1 MCKKSQEDID
11 LNQYIIYFQENNK
24 DSPYALALA
33 NRSAVQMR
41 FGETGIKRA
50 LADVERALNAGHPAP
65 IKLLE
70 RKIDC
75 LLKLGLFSKV
85 CNKLTYKLT

>member
-1 MCKKSQEDID
+1 MCKKGQDDID

-41 FGETGIKRA
+41 FGDTGIKRA

-70 RKIDC
+70 RRIGC

>member
-1 MCKKSQEDID
+1 
-11 LNQYIIYFQENNK
+11 
-24 DSPYALALA
+24 
-33 NRSAVQMR
+33 MR

-50 LADVERALNAGHPAP
+50 LADVERAINAGHPAP

-75 LLKLGLFSKV
+75 LLKLRLFSKV
-85 CNKLTYKLT
+85 CNKLNYKLT

>member
-1 MCKKSQEDID
+1 
-11 LNQYIIYFQENNK
+11 
-24 DSPYALALA
+24 
-33 NRSAVQMR
+33 MR
-41 FGETGIKRA
+41 FGESGIKRA

-85 CNKLTYKLT
+85 CNKLTYNLTQILFISDFTLTQSYLHSSKNGSLIASAID

>member
-1 MCKKSQEDID
+1 MCKKGQQDIN
-11 LNQYIIYFQENNK
+11 LNQYIVYFQENKK

-85 CNKLTYKLT
+85 CNRLTYNLM

>member
-1 MCKKSQEDID
+1 
-11 LNQYIIYFQENNK
+11 
-24 DSPYALALA
+24 
-33 NRSAVQMR
+33 MR

-75 LLKLGLFSKV
+75 LLKLGLFSKTKQV
-85 CNKLTYKLT
+85 IEEALENQSLSEEERISLLKKSKTISDVNQQDESESEVK